1 MDTKN
6 IIAAISLS
14 AAVIILYTL
23 FFQPTQKEINNQISD
38 SENIVSNN
46 SEAPSLELI
55 EQTPKIN
62 REDAINSSKRIKFEN
77 NNILGSISLE
87 GAVIDDLRFKKYKTE
102 LNGDENIVLLNPRDV
117 ENGYIVETGWAS
129 NSKNIDLPNYNTIW
143 NIKGNTVLTPTS
155 PITLSWTSNQNITF
169 IKKISIDDQ
178 FLFTIKQS
186 VTNSTNSKYNFYTYG
201 QIIRNKAPE
210 ITNFY
215 ILHEGLLGVFDDNL
229 IEEDYDDIQEKKY
242 SITANSGWLGIT
254 DKYWITSLIPQ
265 EGNQF
270 KADFDYKNKF
280 RANFIETNGKEAL
293 PSSTISNEIKIIIA
307 AKEVDVVDGYAEELN
322 ISKFDL
328 AIDWGFLYFLTKP
341 IFLISDYFFK
351 LTGNYGIAIIL
362 ITVCIRILFFPL
374 ANYSFRSM
382 AKMKVLQPEMTRLKE
397 VHKEDKMKLQQEM
410 MALYK
415 REKVNPVSGCLPV
428 LIQIPFFFA
437 IYKMLFVTIEMRH
450 QPFFGWIKD
459 LSERDPTSIFNL
471 FGLIPWDPPSFL
483 IIGVW
488 PILMGV
494 SMFIQQK
501 LNPAPPDPIQAKIFM
516 FFPLFLTIILA
527 PFPSGLVVYWTINN
541 ILTMAQQVVI
551 MKRTTVKTVT

>member
-62 REDAINSSKRIKFEN
+62 REDAINASKRIKFEN
-77 NNILGSISLE
+77 NNVLGSISLE

-102 LNGDENIVLLNPRDV
+102 LNGNENIVLLNPRDV

-155 PITLSWTSNQNITF
+155 PITLSWTNNQNITF

-186 VTNSTNSKYNFYTYG
+186 VTNSTNNKYNFYTYG

-307 AKEVDVVDGYAEELN
+307 AKEVDVVDGYAEKLN

-471 FGLIPWDPPSFL
+471 FGVIPWDPPSFL

-551 MKRTTVKTVT
+551 MKRTTVKNVT